1 MEYKAI
7 DLGLPSGRLWADR
20 NVGAESE
27 TDYGLYFQWGD
38 TVGYTD
44 TSHSTWET
52 CPGNDGKSTYNKKS
66 IKAWD
71 TENLHKVTG
80 MKHSTKILN
89 PEVDAATVNMG
100 DKWRTPTIEDC
111 TELMTNTRYEY
122 AVINGVKGGKFINKS
137 DASKYI
143 FLPFTGVAVEG
154 YFEHQESGCYLWSC
168 SVCSGSPAGACYMF
182 AGEFGYVEAAGYIY
196 SALPVRGVCK

>member
-52 CPGNDGKSTYNKKS
+52 CPGNGGNSTYNKKS

-143 FLPFTGVAVEG
+143 FFPFTGVAAEG
-154 YFEHQESGCYLWSC
+154 SLEYHEKGCYIWSS
-168 SVCSGSPAGACYMF
+168 SVCSGSPAGACYMV

-196 SALPVRGVCK
+196 CALPMRGVCK